1 MPEKSPLIKGDWWPL
16 GYDGPPE
23 VSIGDEAATGLGI
36 TIGDTM
42 TLSILGRE
50 ISTRVRSTREIN
62 WGGMG
67 FNFVIMLDPNTMKG
81 APHSFMANI
90 RATDEAEATAY
101 NKLTKDFP
109 AVTAV
114 RVKEVIDKING
125 MLVQIGVAVRA
136 TSLVAI
142 VAGVFVLA
150 GAIAAGFQQRVYD
163 AVILKVVGA
172 VRSQILRAYLLEYIA
187 IGMITAV
194 IALFLGSLA
203 GYMVVAQVM
212 EMKFTLLAAPMIITV
227 FASLGVT
234 ITFGLM
240 SSIKALGV
248 RPNQVLR
255 EE

>member
-1 MPEKSPLIKGDWWPL
+1 MA
-16 GYDGPPE
+16 
-23 VSIGDEAATGLGI
+23 SIHATG
-36 TIGDTM
+36 
-42 TLSILGRE
+42 
-50 ISTRVRSTREIN
+50 
-62 WGGMG
+62 
-67 FNFVIMLDPNTMKG
+67 
-81 APHSFMANI
+81 
-90 RATDEAEATAY
+90 EAEGRAY
-101 NKLTKDFP
+101 NTLTKAFP
-109 AVTAV
+109 AVTAI
-114 RVKEVIDKING
+114 RDKEVIDKVNA
-125 MLVQIGVAVRA
+125 MLVQIGVAVRV

-172 VRSQILRAYLLEYIA
+172 MRGQILRAYLLEYIA
-187 IGMITAV
+187 LGLITAV

-212 EMKFTLLAAPMIITV
+212 EMKFILLPLPMAITV